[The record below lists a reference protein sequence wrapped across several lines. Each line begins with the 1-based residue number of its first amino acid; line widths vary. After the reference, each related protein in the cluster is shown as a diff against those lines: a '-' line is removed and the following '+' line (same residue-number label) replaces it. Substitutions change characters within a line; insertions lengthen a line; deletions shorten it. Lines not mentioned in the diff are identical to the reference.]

1 MPELTQQE
9 KLQPSL
15 LDRLTDF
22 EPEKK
27 NESRNDRVLSM
38 RRLREVVQRDLG
50 WLFNTCCLDVTQDL
64 DNYPEVQK
72 SVINYGLTD
81 LAGYSASG
89 LDVVVLE
96 RLVKKSIRDY
106 EPRIL
111 EETLTVEV
119 VVNDDE
125 MSVNTLAFEIRGE
138 LWAQPVPLQ
147 LFLKTEVDLED
158 GQVTVKEQ
166 DGR

>member
-64 DNYPEVQK
+64 DAYPEVQK

-119 VVNDDE
+119 VVDDDE